1 MKAGSRSRRGR
12 IPSIG
17 TAASKVRGLRRNLKS
32 LVTEMARLEDRLAM
46 LDTYY
51 RSRRAVMANGP
62 ARGMRRQG
70 LRGRGPNVRDVA
82 HDILA
87 KSRQPMPITE
97 LAERVVKQ
105 KGGDAG
111 ENFVQNLGAA
121 LYRDRRFRRV
131 GRGVYGLRKG

>member
-1 MKAGSRSRRGR
+1 MKAGSHSRRGR

-17 TAASKVRGLRRNLKS
+17 TAAGKVRGLRRNLKS
-32 LVTEMARLEDRLAM
+32 LVTEMQRLEDRLAM

-51 RSRRAVMANGP
+51 RSRRTSLSNGHGT
-62 ARGMRRQG
+62 RVGTRSG

-82 HDILA
+82 HEIL
-87 KSRQPMPITE
+87 SRSKKPLPITE
-97 LAERVVKQ
+97 LADKVVRQ

-111 ENFVQNLGAA
+111 DNFVQNLGAA

-131 GRGVYGLRKG
+131 GRGVYGLRK

>member
-1 MKAGSRSRRGR
+1 MNGRAGSRRGR
-12 IPSIG
+12 TPSIS
-17 TAASKVRGLRRNLKS
+17 TAATKVRGLRRNLKS
-32 LVTEMARLEDRLAM
+32 LVTEMQRLEDRLAM

-51 RSRRAVMANGP
+51 RSRRGSVAAGAGVRTGT
-62 ARGMRRQG
+62 RTG

-87 KSRQPMPITE
+87 KSRKPLTITE
-97 LAERVVKQ
+97 LADKVVKE
-105 KGGDAG
+105 KGGEAG

-131 GRGVYGLRKG
+131 GRGVYGLRK

>member
-1 MKAGSRSRRGR
+1 MKARSRSRRGR
-12 IPSIG
+12 TPSIG

-32 LVTEMARLEDRLAM
+32 LVTEMQRLEERLAM
-46 LDTYY
+46 LDTFY
-51 RSRRAVMANGP
+51 RSRRSLAGGVTG
-62 ARGMRRQG
+62 RGSNRAG

-82 HDILA
+82 HDILVR
-87 KSRQPMPITE
+87 SRKPLGITE
-97 LAERVVKQ
+97 LADKVVKA

-131 GRGVYGLRKG
+131 GRGIYGLKK

>member
-1 MKAGSRSRRGR
+1 MKAGFRSRRGR

-17 TAASKVRGLRRNLKS
+17 TAAGKVRGLRRNLKS
-32 LVTEMARLEDRLAM
+32 LVTEMQRLEDRLAM

-51 RSRRAVMANGP
+51 RSRQGAVANGR
-62 ARGMRRQG
+62 AGRTGTRSG

-87 KSRQPMPITE
+87 RSRKPLPITE
-97 LAERVVKQ
+97 LADMVVKQ
-105 KGGDAG
+105 KGGTAG

-131 GRGVYGLRKG
+131 GRGVYGLRK